1 MNTRNIKIAPSLLSA
16 NPARYGEE
24 IQLMEKAGADW
35 FHLDVMDN
43 MFVPNLTFG
52 APVIK
57 GWRGLTGRIFDAH
70 LMIVSPENH
79 IPAIIKAGADIVTLH
94 VESWDHLPDKKG
106 KLTAALKMIRDLG
119 KKPGV
124 TLKPKTPASAIADAI
139 PLVDLVLV
147 MTVEPGFSGQ
157 KFMEDQVPKIA
168 QIRSMIDA
176 QNRDIEL
183 EVDGGINAETAK
195 TVIDAGASVL
205 VAGNAAFNGGPGKYA
220 ENLLALRCGRGRA

>member
-1 MNTRNIKIAPSLLSA
+1 MKTQGIKIAPSLLSA

-24 IQLMEKAGADW
+24 IQSMENAGADW

-43 MFVPNLTFG
+43 VFVPNLTFG

-57 GWRGLTGRIFDAH
+57 GWRGLTKRVFDAH

-79 IPAIIKAGADIVTLH
+79 IKAIADAGADIITLH

-106 KLTAALKMIRDLG
+106 KLAAALKMIRDLG

-124 TLKPKTPASAIADAI
+124 TLKPNTPATAIADAI

-157 KFMEDQVPKIA
+157 KFMEGQVPKIA
-168 QIRSMIDA
+168 QIRTMIDA
-176 QNRDIEL
+176 QSRDIEL

-205 VAGNAAFNGGPGKYA
+205 VAGNAAFSGGTGQYA
-220 ENLLALRCGRGRA
+220 QNILALRCGRGRT